1 MSNWGEILKQKAAL
15 LHAAPAP
22 PIEVPVAVTPAV
34 QTSAPA
40 PQHPIEVSA
49 PVTAACRK
57 HAERAP
63 QFPECPDYRTIPV
76 EPVLTTAQQLELAQ
90 LIHWWYSER
99 HTPPVTLVVGR
110 FPWTGPAVAIIDPD
124 RFRAW
129 MDALIQSRPKG
140 YVESNLYWALKLV
153 KGAVAE

>member
-1 MSNWGEILKQKAAL
+1 MSNWGEILKRKAVELQANPPVV
-15 LHAAPAP
+15 AEPVTAPVKP
-22 PIEVPVAVTPAV
+22 RVET
-34 QTSAPA
+34 PA
-40 PQHPIEVSA
+40 PQHPVEVSA
-49 PVTAACRK
+49 PVTAADRK

-124 RFRAW
+124 QFRAW